1 MARDKY
7 WVVKRENV
15 KALQRLLDCNFY
27 KDVGIL
33 KNLEQN
39 ERYDQIWGKKSVV

>member
-1 MARDKY
+1 MARDEY
-7 WVVKRENV
+7 WRVKRENV

-39 ERYDQIWGKKSVV
+39 ERYDQVRGKKSVV